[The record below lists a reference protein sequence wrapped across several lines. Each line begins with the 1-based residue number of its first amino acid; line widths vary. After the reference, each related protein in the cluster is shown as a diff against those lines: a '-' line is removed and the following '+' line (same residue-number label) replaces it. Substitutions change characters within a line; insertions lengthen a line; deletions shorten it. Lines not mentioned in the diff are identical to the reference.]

1 MVVSFLCIKFGI
13 SFVLNYFLRHFYQ
26 KCDYLEENVVS
37 KLYKLSIYFS
47 KVNLVNTYLGTLKKN
62 LLLCTN

>member
-1 MVVSFLCIKFGI
+1 MVVSLLSKNFGI
-13 SFVLNYFLRHFYQ
+13 TFVLNCFLRHFYQ

-47 KVNLVNTYLGTLKKN
+47 EVNLVNTYLGRFKKK
-62 LLLCTN
+62 LIVLH